1 MTHRQL
7 EEKATQSKRRGIKA
21 DILNMLGV
29 TKHRGGI
36 HSEEMIEMKDRDQ
49 VIQDFLLEI
58 CGIHKQF
65 SAMKKV

>member
-36 HSEEMIEMKDRDQ
+36 HSEEMIEMK
-49 VIQDFLLEI
+49 
-58 CGIHKQF
+58 
-65 SAMKKV
+65 